1 MNKMTDQQLSAM
13 ADEFEAGWSEER
25 LDAAKQSWGPA
36 LRDVLPDDVQA
47 RLHERAQAEGL
58 TEVQLIT
65 EALKA
70 YLAA

>member
-1 MNKMTDQQLSAM
+1 MNKETDQQLSGM
-13 ADEFEAGWSEER
+13 ADEFEAGWSDEQ

-58 TEVQLIT
+58 TEVQLIAK
-65 EALKA
+65 ALRA